1 MLSSGALVIH
11 SAGALSARLVRS
23 PAGAAE
29 RAHGAPGWVSTL
41 LGPEGAAADAVG
53 FFKRPG
59 RTASRTGGLVRC
71 GSVRI
76 LRTA

>member
-1 MLSSGALVIH
+1 MLSSGALAIH
-11 SAGALSARLVRS
+11 LAEALNARLVRS

-29 RAHGAPGWVSTL
+29 RAHESSGLVSTL
-41 LGPEGAAADAVG
+41 LGPEEAAV
-53 FFKRPG
+53 FRRFLERPG
-59 RTASRTGGLVRC
+59 RTAPRMGGLVRC